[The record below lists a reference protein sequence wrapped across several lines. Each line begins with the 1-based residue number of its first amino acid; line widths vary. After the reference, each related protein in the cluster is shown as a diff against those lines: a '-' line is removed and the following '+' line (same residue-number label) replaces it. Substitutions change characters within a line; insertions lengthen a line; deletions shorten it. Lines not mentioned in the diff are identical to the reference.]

1 MCHQL
6 LVIGTGRQ
14 VPYRKGLAAGALR
27 TPHVALPNFYMV
39 GGERTPNEKFHVHR
53 GAESVYHDV
62 GKQRPLGTKMPK
74 RAPKLKKGFL
84 PRTGAGIEIETVN
97 PKVKDRTT

>member
-1 MCHQL
+1 M
-6 LVIGTGRQ
+6 R
-14 VPYRKGLAAGALR
+14 AADS
-27 TPHVALPNFYMV
+27 
-39 GGERTPNEKFHVHR
+39 EHVH
-53 GAESVYHDV
+53 AV

-97 PKVKDRTT
+97 PKVKDRKNKTEKAQKPIREKWTKVKSQSQIRQ